1 MLPEKLS
8 FGDQLRAVVV
18 NVINAIIDH
27 LNSTRLV
34 AGSGIKIDHY
44 PSGLVIS
51 ALPQGYTGGGGGGG
65 GGGAAA
71 SYNGY
76 FTLKDVST
84 YNEDGSVNENR
95 VAVCDGETW
104 DPKMQTSGPMLMRVN
119 YSTVKVPCCVVS
131 DFTQGQDHYI
141 YLVYTN
147 STRQIVFQASSVL
160 QSDNFDVYYY
170 LIGEFSRYG
179 TIIQRHTTGI
189 GNGEAQIWPITLS
202 CGV

>member
-18 NVINAIIDH
+18 NAINAIIDH

-65 GGGAAA
+65 AAA

-104 DPKMQTSGPMLMRVN
+104 DAETEKSGDSLLRVN
-119 YSTVKVPCCVVS
+119 YSTVAVPV
-131 DFTQGQDHYI
+131 T
-141 YLVYTN
+141 
-147 STRQIVFQASSVL
+147 IVDI
-160 QSDNFDVYYY
+160 QSDDRLYISLRYTVSSKEVSVVATTQVPADSFAEFFY
-170 LIGEFSRYG
+170 LIGEIHRNKL
-179 TIIQRHTTGI
+179 TQRHTAGI
-189 GNGEAQIWPITLS
+189 GNGVAQIWPIVST
-202 CGV
+202 CGA